1 MRAREFVS
9 TKITETADVKISRRL
24 QAGTRGLNVF
34 SKKIDTYDRLYDLN
48 RLMMA
53 VASSDGVNPI
63 KMDAES
69 WVGKHNTTHP
79 YTKEEQDMLI
89 LAYKAAG
96 LEYKDLNKGDL
107 DSEELPDTNT
117 QSIVKPFKGYQRK

>member
-79 YTKEEQDMLI
+79 YTPEEQDMLK

-96 LEYKDLNKGDL
+96 LEYKDLNKGDM
-107 DSEELPDTNT
+107 DSEEMSEVNT
-117 QSIVKPFKGYQRK
+117 VSPVKSFRGYPR

>member
-1 MRAREFVS
+1 MRANEFVS
-9 TKITETADVKISRRL
+9 ESKIGKISNRQQ
-24 QAGTRGLNVF
+24 QATRGLNIF
-34 SKKIDTYDRLYDLN
+34 SKKIDSYDRLYDLN

-63 KMDAES
+63 VMDAES

-79 YTKEEQDMLI
+79 YTKEEQDMLK

-96 LEYKDLNKGDL
+96 LQYKDLNNGDM
-107 DSEELPDTNT
+107 DSEEVPGTNT
-117 QSIVKPFKGYQRK
+117 QSIVKPFKGYKRK

>member
-1 MRAREFVS
+1 VRAREFVS

-53 VASSDGVNPI
+53 VAGSDGVNPI

-79 YTKEEQDMLI
+79 YTPEEQDMLK

-107 DSEELPDTNT
+107 DSEEMSEVNT
-117 QSIVKPFKGYQRK
+117 VSPVKSFRGYPR

>member
-1 MRAREFVS
+1 MRAKEFVP
-9 TKITETADVKISRRL
+9 TTITETAAKISPRNQ
-24 QAGTRGLNVF
+24 QATRGLHIF

-63 KMDAES
+63 VMDSES

-79 YTKEEQDMLI
+79 YTQEEQNMLI

-96 LEYKDLNKGDL
+96 LEYKDLNNGNMN
-107 DSEELPDTNT
+107 SEEMKDVNKASPV
-117 QSIVKPFKGYQRK
+117 QGFKGYER

>member
-1 MRAREFVS
+1 MRANEFVS
-9 TKITETADVKISRRL
+9 ESKIGKISKRQQ
-24 QAGTRGLNVF
+24 QATRGLNVF
-34 SKKIDTYDRLYDLN
+34 SKKIDSYDRIYDLN

-63 KMDAES
+63 VMDAES

-79 YTKEEQDMLI
+79 YTKEEQDMLK

-96 LEYKDLNKGDL
+96 LEYKDLNQGDM
-107 DSEELPDTNT
+107 DSEELVSTNT
-117 QSIVKPFKGYQRK
+117 QSIVKPFKGYKRK

>member
-1 MRAREFVS
+1 MRASEFISEAKVG
-9 TKITETADVKISRRL
+9 KISKRQQ
-24 QAGTRGLNVF
+24 QATRGLNIF
-34 SKKIDTYDRLYDLN
+34 SKKIDSYDRLYDLN

-79 YTKEEQDMLI
+79 YTKEEQDMLK

-96 LEYKDLNKGDL
+96 LQYKDLNQGDM

-117 QSIVKPFKGYQRK
+117 QSIAKPFKGYKK

>member
-1 MRAREFVS
+1 MRANEFVS
-9 TKITETADVKISRRL
+9 ESKSGKISKV
-24 QAGTRGLNVF
+24 QQQPTRGLHIF
-34 SKKIDTYDRLYDLN
+34 SKKIDSYDRLYDLN

-63 KMDAES
+63 VMDAES

-79 YTKEEQDMLI
+79 YTKEEQDMLK

-96 LEYKDLNKGDL
+96 LEYKDLNQGDM
-107 DSEELPDTNT
+107 DSEELSSTNT
-117 QSIVKPFKGYQRK
+117 QSTIKPFKGYKRK